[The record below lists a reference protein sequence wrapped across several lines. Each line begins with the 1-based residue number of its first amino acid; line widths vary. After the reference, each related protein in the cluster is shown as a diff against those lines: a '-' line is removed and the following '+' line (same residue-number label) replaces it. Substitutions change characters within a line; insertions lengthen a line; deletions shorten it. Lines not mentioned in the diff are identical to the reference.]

1 MHKCWCIPKS
11 LMGTTEAKAVAAM
24 VAVEKETVDEA
35 AVEAVLVEA
44 TEAGWGME
52 VADWVEM
59 EVDARAAGHNHCNL
73 FRERTDRTLSRSPR
87 HRKHQ
92 RLPMSRKRRSRLKC
106 SSHRYTTTS

>member
-1 MHKCWCIPKS
+1 
-11 LMGTTEAKAVAAM
+11 MGTTEAKAVAAM

-92 RLPMSRKRRSRLKC
+92 TDQRLPMSRKRRSRFLC
-106 SSHRYTTTS
+106 STNRFPTTS